1 MVLIDTNNPTQTTYE
16 VTDEIPRYIDVAVP
30 IGMKVKP
37 VEGLPVKIYHF
48 SLETWKQG
56 IEEHNL
62 DGHKIKIFSLAK
74 TIADCFKFRNQIG
87 IDTARCALKN
97 ALEEKKTNHRDVMKY
112 ASICRVTNIMKPVV
126 EALI

>member
-1 MVLIDTNNPTQTTYE
+1 LVLIDTNNPTQTTYE

-56 IEEHNL
+56 VEEHNL

-74 TIADCFKFRNQIG
+74 TIADCFKFRNQVG
-87 IDTARCALKN
+87 VDVAREALKF
-97 ALEEKKTNHRDVMKY
+97 AVTEKKIKPKDIMRY
-112 ASICRVTNIMKPVV
+112 AKVCRVDKIIKPIL
-126 EALI
+126 ETLL

>member
-1 MVLIDTNNPTQTTYE
+1 MLVLIDTNNPTQTTYE

-74 TIADCFKFRNQIG
+74 TIADCFKFRNQVG
-87 IDTARCALKN
+87 VDVAREALKF
-97 ALEEKKTNHRDVMKY
+97 AVTEKKIKPKD
-112 ASICRVTNIMKPVV
+112 IMR
-126 EALI
+126 